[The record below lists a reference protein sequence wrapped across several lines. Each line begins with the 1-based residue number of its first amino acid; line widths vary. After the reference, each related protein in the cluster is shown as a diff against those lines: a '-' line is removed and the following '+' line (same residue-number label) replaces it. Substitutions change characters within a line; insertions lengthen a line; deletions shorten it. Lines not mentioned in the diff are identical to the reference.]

1 MTREQM
7 YTAQLKALGIWEDV
21 FAPIV
26 KELAQAERQRQRAQN
41 EWSAEAKA
49 KAEAEGRDPKKA
61 KPDFGSPLWPVID
74 GLDKKILSYREA
86 MGLTPKSLRR
96 LRGAVPEAPAKD
108 GGISA
113 KLDALLAQAESYDVD
128 SLIRHDEA
136 GQPVPGLPGSA
147 FGDSVPTVGPGGWDE

>member
-7 YTAQLKALGIWEDV
+7 YTAQLKALGIWEDA

-26 KELAQAERQRQRAQN
+26 KELALAERQRQRAQN
-41 EWSAEAKA
+41 KWSAEAKA
-49 KAEAEGRDPKKA
+49 KAEDEGRDPKKA

-96 LRGAVPEAPAKD
+96 LRGAVPEAPAKG

-113 KLDALLAQAESYDVD
+113 KLDALLAQAESYDV
-128 SLIRHDEA
+128 
-136 GQPVPGLPGSA
+136 
-147 FGDSVPTVGPGGWDE
+147 PTVDTGGEDE